1 MERQIGI
8 RFEHEELAATIH
20 YPNRT
25 NEGDRRRRV
34 PLVIICHGFVG
45 NRIGV
50 DRLFVK
56 TARELAEGGYFV
68 LRFDFAGCGKAQV
81 NTASRGSSP

>member
-25 NEGDRRRRV
+25 NEGERQRRV
-34 PLVIICHGFVG
+34 PSLLYV
-45 NRIGV
+45 
-50 DRLFVK
+50 
-56 TARELAEGGYFV
+56 TV
-68 LRFDFAGCGKAQV
+68 LWAIV
-81 NTASRGSSP
+81 SE